1 MLEAACASGCNPHCH
16 FLLLL
21 QSISFDHSILLD
33 FLISTE
39 TCFLEYFVRYL
50 KYLRADWQGFTAA
63 CQRVSLTASVGAAV
77 SGTYERKTVTRSRPD
92 LVESSF
98 CFQPPTL
105 VLPVEEFSLAPGLR
119 LVEYDSS
126 DESDPDNMEVSED
139 SQETWRRS
147 MRPEVS
153 VCEQSGFSDW
163 EVKQDTCRPPVST
176 RQTEH
181 VSSDSTEVLSDPNSS
196 LPLVQSEHPGQVSCE
211 TSARA
216 MFCLSELREVVS
228 RLQTKK
234 LFPYNPS
241 SLLKL
246 LAQLEKCSQHSH
258 PVTSQ

>member
-1 MLEAACASGCNPHCH
+1 MLEAACASGSNPHCH

-63 CQRVSLTASVGAAV
+63 CRQVSVSDCPPSLHKSLSASCAGGDGKFAPTCKGESDGAEFSPSVQPTGAV
-77 SGTYERKTVTRSRPD
+77 SPLEMT
-92 LVESSF
+92 
-98 CFQPPTL
+98 
-105 VLPVEEFSLAPGLR
+105 SLGGGLR
-119 LVEYDSS
+119 LVEYASS
-126 DESDPDNMEVSED
+126 DESDPDNMD
-139 SQETWRRS
+139 SQDEPGMSGLEKRGFRS
-147 MRPEVS
+147 LDVKKENRGPPEEDQPVS
-153 VCEQSGFSDW
+153 QSG
-163 EVKQDTCRPPVST
+163 
-176 RQTEH
+176 QTSCLNME
-181 VSSDSTEVLSDPNSS
+181 
-196 LPLVQSEHPGQVSCE
+196 PLLGQVTCE

-216 MFCLSELREVVS
+216 VHCLSELRELVM

-246 LAQLEKCSQHSH
+246 LAQVYNCSQQSS
-258 PVTSQ
+258 VTFQ